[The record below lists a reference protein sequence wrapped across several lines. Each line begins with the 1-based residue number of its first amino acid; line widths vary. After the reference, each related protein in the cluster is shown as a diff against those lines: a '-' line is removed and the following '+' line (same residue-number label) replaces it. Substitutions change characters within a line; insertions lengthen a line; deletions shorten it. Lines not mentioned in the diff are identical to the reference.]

1 MFNRLKINR
10 LSKKACEFLNNEDYD
25 NASLL
30 YDEILELDSNNINA
44 LYNKKLHPDIPAKII
59 KANVKTIIRI
69 VFNNE

>member
-44 LYNKKLHPDIPAKII
+44 LYYKSFVLFQHQNLY
-59 KANVKTIIRI
+59 R
-69 VFNNE
+69 FQ